1 MARQR
6 LTILEDKCKVLK
18 QKIEE
23 LENLDKAIGQLISAK
38 KPVVLSNLRE
48 EPAVSF
54 YVNQAKFSQFLQA
67 ATYFFIAFTTLYLIA
82 STTMTSTLLS
92 SAIIMQLLPIITAS
106 ILGIFFMHKMAY
118 LNSFDRWIKQD
129 GYVND
134 TDVLKTEFDTIAKDI
149 NDIKTISAKMIQ
161 SIARRVIAQKNPIL
175 KLAKWSSSL
184 PGTQNGVYTGG
195 RYIKN
200 NISAKLIQSLFRGYN
215 SRKKF
220 VKLKAAV
227 VKIQSIARGFITRK
241 NPILKLAKRYLSVY
255 TGGRY
260 IKNNISA
267 KLIQSTFKAY
277 KDRTKFVKLKAAV
290 VKFQSIA
297 RGVITRK
304 NPILKLAK
312 WSSSL
317 RGTQNGVNTG
327 EQYKNNNAVES
338 QLFAKQIGK
347 NIEWMK
353 SVERKNA
360 PEKQTDPVSAISS
373 TIIPNLKGKSVSSI
387 ARQLETTLL
396 PIGSFMDPNN
406 AKKARK
412 LARKK
417 ADSAIKKLDKGGD
430 KLDKDGYKISSL
442 TPNSMSPIKTP
453 IN

>member
-18 QKIEE
+18 QKIKE
-23 LENLDKAIGQLISAK
+23 LENLDKAIGQLRFAK
-38 KPVVLSNLRE
+38 KPVVLSNLSE

-82 STTMTSTLLS
+82 STTMTSTFLG

-118 LNSFDRWIKQD
+118 LNSFDRWID
-129 GYVND
+129 A
-134 TDVLKTEFDTIAKDI
+134 LKKEFDTIAKDI

-220 VKLKAAV
+220 VRLKAAV
-227 VKIQSIARGFITRK
+227 VKIQPIAKEFITRK
-241 NPILKLAKRYLSVY
+241 NPTLKHEK
-255 TGGRY
+255 
-260 IKNNISA
+260 
-267 KLIQSTFKAY
+267 
-277 KDRTKFVKLKAAV
+277 
-290 VKFQSIA
+290 
-297 RGVITRK
+297 
-304 NPILKLAK
+304 P
-312 WSSSL
+312 SSLL

-338 QLFAKQIGK
+338 QSLAKQIRE
-347 NIEWMK
+347 NIEWMNQ
-353 SVERKNA
+353 KNA
-360 PEKQTDPVSAISS
+360 KAKQTDPVSAINS
-373 TIIPNLKGKSVSSI
+373 TIIPNLKRKSVSSI
-387 ARQLETTLL
+387 ARELETKKSL
-396 PIGSFMDPNN
+396 PISSLMDPKN
-406 AKKARK
+406 AIKARI

-417 ADSAIKKLDKGGD
+417 ANSALKIQSLFRGYNSRK
-430 KLDKDGYKISSL
+430 KLDKDGHTNTL
-442 TPNSMSPIKTP
+442 TPNSMSPIK
-453 IN
+453 NH